1 MAVQQAEKPRG
12 TRSRRRR
19 ALSWAELLRKI
30 GEELAA
36 QGGPGGDEAN
46 APAAHALSQQER
58 LGRLLWARALDGD
71 RDAIRLLTAYA
82 YGVPVQSMAVAV
94 TMQRPFT
101 ADEFGKASVRLLAW
115 RAARLSETTE

>member
-19 ALSWAELLRKI
+19 ALPWAELLRKI

-36 QGGPGGDEAN
+36 QGDPGGDEAN

-58 LGRLLWARALDGD
+58 LARTLWARAQDGD
-71 RDAIRLLTAYA
+71 PNAIRLLTAYA
-82 YGVPVQSMAVAV
+82 YGVPVRSMAVAV